1 MEHMRFE
8 TPDMASKNVEK
19 IARLFPNCITEVLDE
34 KRSTLERKVYKKAV
48 DFDMLR
54 QMLSS
59 DSVGGG
65 S

>member
-19 IARLFPNCITEVLDE
+19 IAGLFPNCITEVLDE
-34 KRSTLERKVYKKAV
+34 KRSTPERKVYKKAV